1 MSDVGWRIVV
11 GSDSAGYAYKE
22 ALRADLEA
30 DPRVDSVVDVGVQ
43 SGEDT
48 DYPHVGVAAG
58 QLVAAGEAD
67 RALLVC
73 GTGMGVAMAAGTV
86 PGVRASVAHDAYSVE
101 RLVKSNN
108 AQVLTLGQRV
118 IGLELARSL
127 VSGWLD
133 HRFDESSA
141 SASKVAALA
150 DYQLAGGRPSRT
162 VGAPATTAATFH

>member
-1 MSDVGWRIVV
+1 MGWRIVV

-22 ALRADLEA
+22 ALRVDLEA
-30 DPRVDSVVDVGVQ
+30 DPRVDSVVDVGVG

-48 DYPHVGVAAG
+48 DYPHVGVA
-58 QLVAAGEAD
+58 
-67 RALLVC
+67 
-73 GTGMGVAMAAGTV
+73 
-86 PGVRASVAHDAYSVE
+86 VAHDAYSVE

-141 SASKVAALA
+141 SASKVAALE
-150 DYQLAGGRPSRT
+150 DYQLAGGRPADT